1 MNVLQALAAAL
12 PLAYAAAA
20 AAFGLGRD
28 AQARWV
34 LRAAL
39 ALHALDF
46 VARAH
51 RVGHFPVTDV
61 WTTVSASAFATAFLW
76 ALVARDA
83 RHTGSGGLV
92 LGLVAALQLVASAGV
107 PLAPSPRPG
116 GMGALPITHVATS
129 CLALAALFLSGVH
142 GVLWIV
148 LFRAIRARR
157 FGRFLERLPNLDVLA
172 KMTRRAALLGFVGL
186 TVGLNLGIGL
196 AHAEHAP
203 NFAYRHPE
211 VVLSLVLWLHFGVV
225 AFSQKIPGLGARRAS
240 WAAAGGLVAALLS
253 LLLVL
258 LPHPFHGA
266 A

>member
-1 MNVLQALAAAL
+1 LNALQALVAVL

-20 AAFGLGRD
+20 AAFALGRD
-28 AQARWV
+28 AHARWI

-46 VARAH
+46 VLRGID
-51 RVGHFPVTDV
+51 VGHFPVTEV

-92 LGLVAALQLVASAGV
+92 LGLVAALQLVASASI
-107 PLAPSPRPG
+107 PLEPVARAGGIRPLSV
-116 GMGALPITHVATS
+116 AHVATS
-129 CLALAALFLSGVH
+129 CVALAALFLSGLH
-142 GVLWIV
+142 GVLWLV
-148 LFRAIRARR
+148 LFRSIRARR
-157 FGRFLERLPNLDVLA
+157 FGAFLERLPNLDVLA

-186 TVGLNLGIGL
+186 TVGLNVGIGL
-196 AHAEHAP
+196 AHSEHAP

-225 AFSQKIPGLGARRAS
+225 AFSERIPGLGARRAS

-258 LPHPFHGA
+258 FPHPFHGA